1 MKLGGFKITYDAYK
15 CSLGQNR
22 NVIRGLGLILI
33 FDDYTLEVVL
43 KEQHITYI
51 GDPRHLWGVFIVIG
65 MFYILIMGLRLVP
78 LKIDINNGLTPKM
91 KLLWLTLHEK
101 DHKELQYKSSLRNFR
116 PPSRIRVP
124 L

>member
-1 MKLGGFKITYDAYK
+1 M
-15 CSLGQNR
+15 
-22 NVIRGLGLILI
+22 
-33 FDDYTLEVVL
+33 EVVI
-43 KEQHITYI
+43 KEQNITSI
-51 GDPRHLWGVFIVIG
+51 GDLRNLWGIFSVVA
-65 MFYILIMGLRLVP
+65 MVYILRMGLRLVS
-78 LKIDINNGLTPKM
+78 LQRDENNGLNPKM